1 MTEIIRTGPVVGSST
16 YVNGNKVERDYGFT
30 LPNVEFVI
38 AEINAHGTMGVPVP
52 LRLECMEQAVP
63 TAVADEGCAVMVV
76 GEPID
81 IEHRWVYLKINANGS
96 TTNVGCKA
104 YLHCLPKGIPEV
116 EIAPGEITET
126 EPTYTVT
133 RYRLVHDGKELFV
146 IDRLANKISING
158 KDYAVDIEAML

>member
-1 MTEIIRTGPVVGSST
+1 MAEIIRTGPVVGSST

-30 LPNVEFVI
+30 LPNV
-38 AEINAHGTMGVPVP
+38 
-52 LRLECMEQAVP
+52 
-63 TAVADEGCAVMVV
+63 
-76 GEPID
+76 
-81 IEHRWVYLKINANGS
+81 EHRWVYLKINANGS